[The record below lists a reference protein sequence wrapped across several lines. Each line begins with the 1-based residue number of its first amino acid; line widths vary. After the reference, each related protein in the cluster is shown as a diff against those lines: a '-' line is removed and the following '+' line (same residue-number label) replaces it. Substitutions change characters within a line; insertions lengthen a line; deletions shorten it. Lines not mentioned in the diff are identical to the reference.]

1 MENKKIKVMFLV
13 GSLGTGGAERFVA
26 NAAINLDKSQFEVL
40 VALYRD
46 DRQYAI
52 PKDVKVKILGK
63 YKPIDNLKAAWR
75 FKKWIDSEKP
85 DVVLSAW
92 SVPNIFTAETL
103 RWTKHKPKW
112 VARIAN
118 DPTKQE
124 LGLYGR
130 WAAMSYRKA
139 DKIICVANGLKDT
152 FVEKYPFCADKT
164 DVLLNAVD
172 AETIKN
178 KANEHVVLEPKIQ
191 AAIDT
196 NRQIIMAVGRL
207 EPQKRFDLLIE
218 AHSRLDSS
226 SRPLLVIMGEGS
238 LRGELENQIKEKQT
252 TEDVLLPGFVENP
265 HARLKHATVFVLCS
279 DYEGMSNAL
288 LEAQALGLPT
298 IATDCPFGS
307 SEIINNEFN
316 GLLILKNDIE
326 ILLRSLIKILNDKQM
341 VRQFKA
347 NSQEV
352 ILDRFTPQSHIRSL
366 NELLKK
372 KLFEE

>member
-75 FKKWIDSEKP
+75 FKKWIDREKP

-178 KANEHVVLEPKIQ
+178 KANEHIVLEPKIQ
-191 AAIDT
+191 AAIDN

-226 SRPLLVIMGEGS
+226 NRPLLVIMGEGS

-252 TEDVLLPGFVENP
+252 SDDVLLPGFVENP

-307 SEIINNEFN
+307 SEIIKNEFN
-316 GLLILKNDIE
+316 GLLILKNNIE
-326 ILLRSLIKILNDKQM
+326 ILVKSLSKILNDKQM

-366 NELLKK
+366 KKLLNI

>member
-1 MENKKIKVMFLV
+1 MENKRIKVMFLV

-63 YKPIDNLKAAWR
+63 YKPIDNLKAVWR

-112 VARIAN
+112 IARIAN
-118 DPTKQE
+118 DTTKQE

-152 FVEKYPFCADKT
+152 FVEKYPFCANKT

-172 AETIKN
+172 AETINN

-191 AAIDT
+191 AAIDN

-226 SRPLLVIMGEGS
+226 NRPLLVIMGEGS

-252 TEDVLLPGFVENP
+252 SDDVLLPGFVENP

-298 IATDCPFGS
+298 IATDCPFGC
-307 SEIINNEFN
+307 SEIIEHGYNGFLVSTNSDVQLNKWLATLLQSQKTRTNFTTNARENVVHQFSIERSVNNLE
-316 GLLILKNDIE
+316 
-326 ILLRSLIKILNDKQM
+326 
-341 VRQFKA
+341 
-347 NSQEV
+347 
-352 ILDRFTPQSHIRSL
+352 T
-366 NELLKK
+366 LLKK
-372 KLFEE
+372 TF

>member
-75 FKKWIDSEKP
+75 FKKWIDREKP

-178 KANEHVVLEPKIQ
+178 KANEHIVLEPKIQ
-191 AAIDT
+191 AAIDN

-226 SRPLLVIMGEGS
+226 NRPLLVIMGEGS

-252 TEDVLLPGFVENP
+252 SDDVLLPGFVENP

-307 SEIINNEFN
+307 SEIIENEFN
-316 GLLILKNDIE
+316 GLLILKNNIE
-326 ILLRSLIKILNDKQM
+326 ILVKSLSKILNDKQM
-341 VRQFKA
+341 VRQFKT

-366 NELLKK
+366 KKLLNI

>member
-1 MENKKIKVMFLV
+1 M
-13 GSLGTGGAERFVA
+13 
-26 NAAINLDKSQFEVL
+26 
-40 VALYRD
+40 
-46 DRQYAI
+46 
-52 PKDVKVKILGK
+52 
-63 YKPIDNLKAAWR
+63 
-75 FKKWIDSEKP
+75 
-85 DVVLSAW
+85 
-92 SVPNIFTAETL
+92 
-103 RWTKHKPKW
+103 TKHKPKW

-118 DPTKQE
+118 DPTRQE
-124 LGLYGR
+124 LGLYRR

-252 TEDVLLPGFVENP
+252 SDDVLLPGFVENP

-307 SEIINNEFN
+307 SEIIENEFN
-316 GLLILKNDIE
+316 GLLILKNNIE
-326 ILLRSLIKILNDKQM
+326 ILVKSLSKILNDKQM
-341 VRQFKA
+341 VRQFKTK
-347 NSQEV
+347 SQEV
-352 ILDRFTPQSHIRSL
+352 ILDRFTPESHIRSL
-366 NELLKK
+366 KKLLNI

>member
-26 NAAINLDKSQFEVL
+26 NAAINLDRSQFEVL

-63 YKPIDNLKAAWR
+63 YKPIDNLKAVWR

-164 DVLLNAVD
+164 DVLSNAVD
-172 AETIKN
+172 SEMINN
-178 KANEHVVLEPKIQ
+178 KANEHVILEPKIQ
-191 AAIDT
+191 AAIDN

-218 AHSRLDSS
+218 AHSKLDSS
-226 SRPLLVIMGEGS
+226 NRPLLVIMGEGS
-238 LRGELENQIKEKQT
+238 LRGELESQIKEKQT
-252 TEDVLLPGFVENP
+252 TDDVLLPGFVENP

-307 SEIINNEFN
+307 EEIVQDSYNGFLVKTGNVEVLLNSFNKLLNNRELLEKFN
-316 GLLILKNDIE
+316 RNSRQTITLK
-326 ILLRSLIKILNDKQM
+326 
-341 VRQFKA
+341 
-347 NSQEV
+347 
-352 ILDRFTPQSHIRSL
+352 FTPEGHINKL
-366 NELLKK
+366 GKLLAETAHEK
-372 KLFEE
+372 

>member
-63 YKPIDNLKAAWR
+63 YKPIDNLKAVWR

-130 WAAMSYRKA
+130 WAAMSYGKA

-164 DVLLNAVD
+164 DVLSNAVD
-172 AETIKN
+172 SEMINN
-178 KANEHVVLEPKIQ
+178 KANEHVILEPKIQ
-191 AAIDT
+191 TAIDN

-218 AHSRLDSS
+218 AHSKLDSS
-226 SRPLLVIMGEGS
+226 NRPLLVIMGEGS
-238 LRGELENQIKEKQT
+238 LRGELENQIKKKRT
-252 TEDVLLPGFVENP
+252 PDDVLLPGFVENP

-307 SEIINNEFN
+307 SEIIKNEFN
-316 GLLILKNDIE
+316 GLLIPKNNIE
-326 ILLRSLIKILNDKQM
+326 ILVRSLSKILNDKQM

-366 NELLKK
+366 KKLLNI

>member
-1 MENKKIKVMFLV
+1 MENKRIKVMFLV

-63 YKPIDNLKAAWR
+63 YKPIDNLKAVWR

-92 SVPNIFTAETL
+92 SVPNIFTSETL

-112 VARIAN
+112 IARIAN

-152 FVEKYPFCADKT
+152 FVEKYPFCANKT

-172 AETIKN
+172 AETINN

-191 AAIDT
+191 AAIDN

-226 SRPLLVIMGEGS
+226 NRPLLVIMGEGS

-252 TEDVLLPGFVENP
+252 SEDVLLPGFVENP

-307 SEIINNEFN
+307 EEIVEDCHN
-316 GLLILKNDIE
+316 GFLVKTGNTEVL
-326 ILLRSLIKILNDKQM
+326 
-341 VRQFKA
+341 V
-347 NSQEV
+347 NS
-352 ILDRFTPQSHIRSL
+352 LDRLLNNRELLEKFNRNSRQTITLKFTPEGHI
-366 NELLKK
+366 NELG
-372 KLFEE
+372 KLLAETAHEK